1 MRSSAILA
9 TETVLEWAGHPKYC
23 VAARSGVYK
32 PFYHQPCLGKHGT
45 IMPDGERRLA
55 AIMYTDIVGYT
66 ALTQKD
72 ESSTL
77 QALERHRSLLRPI
90 FSSHAGREIKTIG
103 DAFLVEFQSALDAVL
118 CAVAVQQMM
127 HDRKVARGE
136 PLSLRIGIHI
146 GDVVESGSDIL
157 GDAVN
162 VASRIEPMADSG
174 GICISEQVYDQVR
187 NKVRVPLVKAEPAA
201 LKGVSIPIEIYKV
214 RLPWARTKTT
224 AQGDLDR
231 RTISVGTKPIKSKPF
246 VRQTLGKIIQ
256 KMTMKNRIIVAK
268 LTNDPSIPALL
279 ARFSE
284 EVDYG
289 RSETFHV
296 VSAGETVTV
305 VIDSKNLDKLKR
317 IIPKKSVLGIY
328 QDLAEITIT
337 GSEEALYR
345 PGGVATVSGE
355 LARNGISI
363 FEFFTSA
370 PAAIIL
376 VSEKQALRSYQLLQR
391 LSSS

>member
-1 MRSSAILA
+1 M
-9 TETVLEWAGHPKYC
+9 
-23 VAARSGVYK
+23 
-32 PFYHQPCLGKHGT
+32 F
-45 IMPDGERRLA
+45 
-55 AIMYTDIVGYT
+55 TDMVGYT
-66 ALTQKD
+66 ALGQRN
-72 ESSTL
+72 EPL
-77 QALERHRSLLRPI
+77 SLAFVEEQRRIIRP
-90 FSSHAGREIKTIG
+90 FLAKHHGREVKTAG
-103 DAFLVEFQSALDAVL
+103 DSFMVEFGSALDATN
-118 CAVAVQQMM
+118 CAIEIQKALHEHKRETREQ
-127 HDRKVARGE
+127 
-136 PLSLRIGIHI
+136 LSVRIGIHV
-146 GDVVESGSDIL
+146 GDVVHRERDL
-157 GDAVN
+157 YGDAVN
-162 VASRIEPMADSG
+162 VASRIEPLADGG

-187 NKVRVPLVKAEPAA
+187 NKIRMPLVKAEPTD
-201 LKGVSIPIEIYKV
+201 LKGVSTPIDVYRV

-231 RTISVGTKPIKSKPF
+231 RTISVGSKAVKSKTF

-256 KMTMKNRIIVAK
+256 KMTLKNRITVAK
-268 LTNDPSIPALL
+268 LANDPSIPALL

-289 RSETFHV
+289 RGETFHV

-328 QDLAEITIT
+328 QELAEITIT
-337 GSEEALYR
+337 GSEEVLFR

-370 PAAIIL
+370 PAGIVL